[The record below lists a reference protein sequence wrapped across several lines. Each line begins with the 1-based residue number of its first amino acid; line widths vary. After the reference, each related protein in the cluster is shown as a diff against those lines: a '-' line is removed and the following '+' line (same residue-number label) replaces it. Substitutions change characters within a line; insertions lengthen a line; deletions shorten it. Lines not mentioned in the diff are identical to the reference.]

1 MLEFLLKRHFST
13 DVSQEFYEIFKE
25 LFKRLLLAQYITKEL
40 SVTAS
45 HAAFPL
51 KVFPHDF

>member
-1 MLEFLLKRHFST
+1 MLEFLLKRDFST

-25 LFKRLLLAQYITKEL
+25 LFKRLLLAQYITTEL